1 MGTLSGFR
9 PPPRRSRV
17 PGKRRRSSPT
27 GRRAMKNFL
36 IRILLAL
43 AFVLVAFALASPAQA
58 QQADEDP
65 TTGTP
70 RQQQPTAK
78 SQSQEAPAPPSADDQ
93 TQEALAFTGRVTEE
107 QGHLLLKDP
116 VTKLSYQFDDPS
128 KAKPYLGKQVKVI
141 GKLELKSNTIHI
153 DSIEP
158 LS

>member
-1 MGTLSGFR
+1 
-9 PPPRRSRV
+9 
-17 PGKRRRSSPT
+17 
-27 GRRAMKNFL
+27 MKNFL